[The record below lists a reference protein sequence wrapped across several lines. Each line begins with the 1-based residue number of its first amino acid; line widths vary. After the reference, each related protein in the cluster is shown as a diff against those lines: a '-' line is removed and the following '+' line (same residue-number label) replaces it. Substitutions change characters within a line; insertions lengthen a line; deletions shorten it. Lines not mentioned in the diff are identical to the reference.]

1 MNKYAFIFPGQGAQA
16 PGMGKDLYDNSAA
29 ARNVFNTADEV
40 LGYNISDLC
49 FNGSEEDLKKT
60 INSQPCILTV
70 SIAAYEALRE
80 KCSIN
85 PVCAAGHSL
94 GEYAAMYT
102 AGVVDLRTVL
112 LLISKRAE
120 LMNEA
125 AEKSDGSMAA
135 VLGLDNETVINVA
148 GQLNNVYVANFNS
161 PGQVVITGSREEIN
175 NSIDKFKAA
184 GAKRV
189 LPLAVSGAFHSPFM
203 KDAGF
208 KFKDFINQFI
218 FNNANIPVYT
228 NVDAEVTINAG
239 EFQNK
244 LPLQISSSVLWT
256 QTINNIAA
264 DGITNFIEIGPGK
277 VLAGL
282 NKKINPELNTV
293 NIYNWESLNFAMD
306 ELMNC
311 KEKELI

>member
-1 MNKYAFIFPGQGAQA
+1 M
-16 PGMGKDLYDNSAA
+16 
-29 ARNVFNTADEV
+29 
-40 LGYNISDLC
+40 
-49 FNGSEEDLKKT
+49 
-60 INSQPCILTV
+60 
-70 SIAAYEALRE
+70 
-80 KCSIN
+80 
-85 PVCAAGHSL
+85 CAAGHSL

-148 GQLNNVYVANFNS
+148 GQLDNVYVANFNS